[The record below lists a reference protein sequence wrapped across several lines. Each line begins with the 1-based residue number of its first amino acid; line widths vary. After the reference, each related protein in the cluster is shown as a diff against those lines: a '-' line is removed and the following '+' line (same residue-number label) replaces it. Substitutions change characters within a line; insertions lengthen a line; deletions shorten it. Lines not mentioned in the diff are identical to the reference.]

1 MKYKD
6 WDVSIISDDGVFR
19 LTSIAQNIHPIT
31 SEEFISSHKES
42 FVPLTERIKEFNKIG
57 SNQGQNTASEKASQ
71 DIDTKDIVVNTATQS
86 INVSSEDAK
95 PLKEA
100 GYLHL
105 SPGTIDYL
113 KGRKIKTIG
122 DFKKLTLESAK
133 SMPVKGQ
140 QFIYRNEIVR
150 ALTKMNNSSSQPSE
164 KE

>member
-1 MKYKD
+1 M
-6 WDVSIISDDGVFR
+6 
-19 LTSIAQNIHPIT
+19 
-31 SEEFISSHKES
+31 
-42 FVPLTERIKEFNKIG
+42 
-57 SNQGQNTASEKASQ
+57 
-71 DIDTKDIVVNTATQS
+71 
-86 INVSSEDAK
+86 
-95 PLKEA
+95 
-100 GYLHL
+100 HL